1 MGLIEYGGARP
12 DITKKTLHNNGA
24 NLTPSSSL
32 QILLNYLPGIVGAL
46 IFVFRGF
53 WEKIR
58 KRRRK
63 SKLPQ
68 MFYCDF
74 YQRKTK

>member
-32 QILLNYLPGIVGAL
+32 QILLNYLPGIIGAL

-53 WEKIR
+53 
-58 KRRRK
+58 
-63 SKLPQ
+63 
-68 MFYCDF
+68 
-74 YQRKTK
+74 

>member
-1 MGLIEYGGARP
+1 MGLVEYGGARP
-12 DITKKTLHNNGA
+12 DTTKKTLHYNGA

-53 WEKIR
+53 
-58 KRRRK
+58 
-63 SKLPQ
+63 
-68 MFYCDF
+68 
-74 YQRKTK
+74 